1 MRFQP
6 GVSGN
11 PRGRPKSDFA
21 IAELC
26 RPHTKEAI
34 AALVAIM
41 GNGDAPPAARVAAA
55 TAILDRGWGRPAQ
68 SMAVNLESRPPGTC
82 NLPIEERIKLILA
95 THEADDKQAGQDLAP
110 SPNLLG

>member
-26 RPHTKEAI
+26 REHTKEAI
-34 AALVAIM
+34 DALVGIM
-41 GNGDAPPAARVAAA
+41 GNADAPPAARVAAA
-55 TAILDRGWGRPAQ
+55 SAILDRGWGRPAQ
-68 SMAVNLESRPPGTC
+68 SLAVNLESRPPGIRDR
-82 NLPIEERIKLILA
+82 PIEERIKLILA
-95 THEADDKQAGQDLAP
+95 SHEADEKQDLAP
-110 SPNLLG
+110 SPNLLD